1 MSIMISTPNN
11 IPIGRLTQLDLMSLL
26 GRHGYALRYQ
36 RVQRLG
42 GGWSVN
48 HKDMIYKHAFD
59 ELLRRGASQKIAGD
73 YAARAAFLWARG
85 RTLDQALKMA
95 YSEARPSI
103 RQLNDKRSKR
113 ARLSA

>member
-42 GGWSVN
+42 GGV
-48 HKDMIYKHAFD
+48 
-59 ELLRRGASQKIAGD
+59 ERESQRHD
-73 YAARAAFLWARG
+73 L
-85 RTLDQALKMA
+85 
-95 YSEARPSI
+95 
-103 RQLNDKRSKR
+103 
-113 ARLSA
+113 